1 MKRTLLLS
9 GAAVVI
15 VLLGALWL
23 LYSSLDFVVK
33 EAIEKYGSQATG
45 TSVRVA
51 SVSISLTSGRGTL
64 RGVRI
69 ANPPG
74 FSSGDAFAFGE
85 VTLEIDVGTVTDDPV
100 VINLILVDSPEV
112 NYEVS
117 ADLKSN
123 IDVIKSNVE
132 RFRGGE
138 GGGEGGEGG
147 GEGTSKRLRIREF
160 TFQNGMIDV
169 TSQIDGQELTI
180 DLPEVRLTDIG
191 GPNGVPLGEIGK
203 TILQA
208 FGGNVTRSV
217 SRQGIER
224 IFQDQLGGEA
234 GKVIKGI
241 LGGREN

>member
-85 VTLEIDVGTVTDDPV
+85 VTLEIDVGTLTDDPV

-132 RFRGGE
+132 RFR
-138 GGGEGGEGG
+138 GGEGGEGG

-203 TILQA
+203 TILQD

-217 SRQGIER
+217 ARQGIER

>member
-100 VINLILVDSPEV
+100 GARGPESIGRPLQIHGPALRRARAPPDTKPAADGGVARTAGRSGPCGACPVRPGSPCDCCRCRR
-112 NYEVS
+112 
-117 ADLKSN
+117 A
-123 IDVIKSNVE
+123 
-132 RFRGGE
+132 
-138 GGGEGGEGG
+138 
-147 GEGTSKRLRIREF
+147 
-160 TFQNGMIDV
+160 
-169 TSQIDGQELTI
+169 
-180 DLPEVRLTDIG
+180 
-191 GPNGVPLGEIGK
+191 
-203 TILQA
+203 
-208 FGGNVTRSV
+208 
-217 SRQGIER
+217 
-224 IFQDQLGGEA
+224 
-234 GKVIKGI
+234 
-241 LGGREN
+241 